1 LRVGVIGCGN
11 MGRKH
16 TSNCNRM
23 EGVSVAA
30 VVDVDVAK
38 ATSLGAEVEASVYD
52 SADRMLA
59 NAPIDAVI
67 IATPPD
73 MRWEIVEAAA
83 ANRKATFIE
92 KPIALDLCTAKAC
105 CLAAK
110 EYLIPSAV
118 GFHLRYSQ
126 LTSEA
131 QALIA
136 NRPVTHIRTA
146 TTTSYY
152 LNIDMPHWY
161 LQRQHSGGPLL
172 EQSIHMIDMA
182 RYLVGDISH
191 VFARGDRLVRPDLDV
206 FNSEDTLIL
215 TYQFNN
221 GALGTHIDSC
231 AMTEFNW
238 EIELFGPDWRLL
250 VDYARNQLYG
260 HINGE
265 TIRKKFPAEDLH
277 MLEMQAFLKAVRY
290 AGNGNSSN
298 GVLSNFCDATKTLA
312 VVLAG
317 DRSLETGR
325 WEPVEE

>member
-1 LRVGVIGCGN
+1 MRVGVIGCGN
-11 MGRKH
+11 MGRRH
-16 TSNCNRM
+16 TANCNRI

-38 ATSLGAEVEASVYD
+38 ATSLGVEVEAPVYD

-67 IATPPD
+67 VATPPD
-73 MRWEIVEAAA
+73 MRWEIVEAIAA
-83 ANRKATFIE
+83 KRKATFIE

-110 EYLIPSAV
+110 EYLIPGAV

-131 QALIA
+131 QVLIA
-136 NRPVTHIRTA
+136 NRSVTHIRTA

-152 LNIDMPHWY
+152 LDMVIPHWY

-191 VFARGDRLVRPDLDV
+191 VFARGDRLVRPDLDG

-277 MLEMQAFLKAVRY
+277 MLEMQAFLKAARY
-290 AGNGNSSN
+290 AGKDNSSN

-325 WEPVEE
+325 WEPVED

>member
-1 LRVGVIGCGN
+1 MRVGIIGCGN
-11 MGRKH
+11 MGRRH

-23 EGVSVAA
+23 EGVSVAS

-38 ATSLGAEVEASVYD
+38 ATSLGAEVDASVYD
-52 SADRMLA
+52 STDCMLA

-67 IATPPD
+67 VAPPPD

-83 ANRKATFIE
+83 ANRKATFVE

-105 CLAAK
+105 CLAA
-110 EYLIPSAV
+110 EEHFIPSAV

-126 LTSEA
+126 LTREA
-131 QALIA
+131 QTLTA
-136 NRPVTHIRTA
+136 NRPVTHVRTA
-146 TTTSYY
+146 TTTPYY
-152 LNIDMPHWY
+152 LNIDIPHWY

-182 RYLVGDISH
+182 RYLVDDINH
-191 VFARGDRLVRPDLDV
+191 VFARGDRLVRPDLDT
-206 FNSEDTLIL
+206 FNSEDTLVL

-231 AMTEFNW
+231 AMAEFNW

-250 VDYARNQLYG
+250 VDYARNQLSG
-260 HINGE
+260 HINGR
-265 TIRKKFPAEDLH
+265 TIRKKFPVEDLH

-290 AGNGNSSN
+290 AGNGNNNN

-317 DRSLETGR
+317 DRSLKTGG